1 MPTVQEVLA
10 LPELALRPLHLA
22 DAGAAVR
29 WVATSELADPTPFL
43 EGGEVLLTTGLDT
56 AGWGAEWD
64 GYVDRLAAAGVVAV
78 GLAVE
83 LTHRRAPDEL
93 LAACRRH
100 RMNLLEVPRATTF
113 VAISRTVARL
123 LEEAERTEAQTTLAV
138 QRRLTEA
145 AMRADDVPAVLDALA
160 GSGGA
165 CCLVRPDGGIEQ
177 GPVGDRTGLL
187 APETVAAEVRRI
199 RPGGLRAAAR
209 TGTPGGTLLVH
220 PLGLRQR
227 PSSYLAVS
235 FPGRPTTSQQASV
248 ATAVA
253 LLSISVE
260 QQLDRRE
267 ADRRV
272 RARAVQTLVSDD
284 PATATV
290 LLSARALGGRARLP
304 ERLVVLR
311 AGGPEDAVADA
322 LAAVEDEHPLSGRLG
337 DELVVVVRPDG
348 GAAVAAALVAHGLRV
363 GLGEPAASSAASG
376 SFRTAGHALA
386 VATAANP
393 LVSWADTVHHGVLAV
408 LDPDRATAF
417 ARTFLQPLHDRPE
430 LLDTLRSFLRHHGS
444 RLRVAQ
450 ELAVHRNTVRHR
462 VAQIEAAL
470 GESLQDPRV
479 RVNAW
484 VALQAT
490 ADQGPRT

>member
-1 MPTVQEVLA
+1 
-10 LPELALRPLHLA
+10 
-22 DAGAAVR
+22 
-29 WVATSELADPTPFL
+29 
-43 EGGEVLLTTGLDT
+43 
-56 AGWGAEWD
+56 
-64 GYVDRLAAAGVVAV
+64 
-78 GLAVE
+78 
-83 LTHRRAPDEL
+83 
-93 LAACRRH
+93 
-100 RMNLLEVPRATTF
+100 
-113 VAISRTVARL
+113 
-123 LEEAERTEAQTTLAV
+123 
-138 QRRLTEA
+138 
-145 AMRADDVPAVLDALA
+145 MRADDVPAVLDALA

-165 CCLVRPDGGIEQ
+165 CCLARPDGGIEH
-177 GPVGDRTGLL
+177 GPVGERTELL
-187 APETVAAEVRRI
+187 APRAVADEVRRI

-227 PSSYLAVS
+227 PSNYLAVA
-235 FPGRPTTSQQASV
+235 FPGRPTASQQASV

-253 LLSISVE
+253 LLSISAE
-260 QQLDRRE
+260 QRLDRRE

-272 RARAVQTLVSDD
+272 RARAVQTLVGDD

-290 LLSARALGGRARLP
+290 LLSARAVGGRARLP
-304 ERLVVLR
+304 GRLVVLR

-322 LAAVEDEHPLSGRLG
+322 LAEVEEEHPLSGRLG
-337 DELVVVVRPDG
+337 DELVVVVRPG
-348 GAAVAAALVAHGLRV
+348 AGAAVAAALAGHGLRV
-363 GLGEPAASSAASG
+363 GLGEPAVSSAASG